1 MKKSIGILVGTRP
14 EVIKMA
20 PVYFALKDS
29 AQLEPVLISSGQHR
43 QMLDQAF
50 AVFGLKPDLDL
61 NLMQPGQTLPELTA
75 RVITGV
81 TAALRERKL
90 SALLLQGDTTTVL
103 GSALAAFYEK
113 VPIGHVEA
121 GLRTHNMRSPFPE
134 EMNRRLTSPLA
145 RWNFCPT
152 ELSRAN
158 LIKENIA
165 SETCH
170 VTGNPVIDALLW
182 VRERIRARGVKPEE
196 VAQRVG
202 IPSAFAERFLVHGS
216 KFSADSSPFSVPG
229 SRTSASGGPATKNDD
244 QITENPKT
252 QRSRWV
258 LVTGHRRE
266 SFGGG
271 FERICAAISRLTQT
285 HPDLGVLYPVHLN
298 PQVQEPVNRLLG
310 GNPRV
315 ALVGPAGYEDFIWLL
330 DRCTFALSDSGGV
343 QEEAPSLG
351 KPVLVM
357 RDTTERPEGV
367 TAGTCKLVG
376 TDPDAI
382 LREAGVLLSNPAEY
396 ARRASLKNPYGDGNA
411 SSRIVKILEEALGS

>member
-1 MKKSIGILVGTRP
+1 MKKQIAILVGTRP

-50 AVFGLKPDLDL
+50 GVFGLKPDIDL
-61 NLMQPGQTLPELTA
+61 NLMQPGQTLPDLTA

-81 TAALRERKL
+81 TATLRERKL

-103 GSALAAFYEK
+103 GSALASFYEK

-121 GLRTHNMRSPFPE
+121 GLRTNNMQSPFPE

-152 ELSRAN
+152 DLSRAN
-158 LIKENIA
+158 LIRENITA
-165 SETCH
+165 ETCH
-170 VTGNPVIDALLW
+170 VTGNPVIDALFW
-182 VRERIRARGVKPEE
+182 VRNRLRAQGRTAAE
-196 VAQRVG
+196 VATRVG
-202 IPSAFAERFLVHGS
+202 VPAEFTARYL
-216 KFSADSSPFSVPG
+216 
-229 SRTSASGGPATKNDD
+229 SG
-244 QITENPKT
+244 PKA
-252 QRSRWV
+252 RWI

-271 FERICAAISRLTQT
+271 FERICTAISRLTET
-285 HPDLGVLYPVHLN
+285 YPDLGVLYPVHLN
-298 PQVQEPVNRLLG
+298 PQVQEPVRRLLG
-310 GNPRV
+310 TNPRV
-315 ALVGPAGYEDFIWLL
+315 ALVNPAGYEDFIWLL

-357 RDTTERPEGV
+357 RETTERPEGV
-367 TAGTCKLVG
+367 TAGTCTLVG
-376 TDPDAI
+376 TDPDKI
-382 LREAGVLLSNPAEY
+382 LREAGILLGDEKEY
-396 ARRASLKNPYGDGNA
+396 QRRATLKNPYGDGQTA
-411 SSRIVKILEEALGS
+411 ARIRAILEKDLA

>member
-1 MKKSIGILVGTRP
+1 MKKRIGILVGTRP

-20 PVYFALKDS
+20 PVFLALKGS
-29 AQLEPVLISSGQHR
+29 TKLEPVLISSGQHR

-50 AVFGLKPDLDL
+50 AVFGIEPDLDL
-61 NLMQPGQTLPELTA
+61 NLMQPGQTLPDLTA

-81 TAALRERKL
+81 TAALRDRKL
-90 SALLLQGDTTTVL
+90 AALLVQGDTTTVL

-121 GLRTHNMRSPFPE
+121 GLRTNNMQSPFPE

-158 LIKENIA
+158 LIRENIA
-165 SETCH
+165 PENCY

-182 VRERIRARGVKPEE
+182 VRDRIQARETKMEE
-196 VAQRVG
+196 VVRRVG
-202 IPSAFAERFLVHGS
+202 IPSAFAGRFLMAEDGGRR
-216 KFSADSSPFSVPG
+216 ADDGGRMTEGGCLETKNRERSSSNSSPP
-229 SRTSASGGPATKNDD
+229 P
-244 QITENPKT
+244 
-252 QRSRWV
+252 RWV

-271 FERICAAISRLTQT
+271 FDRICDAISRLTQT
-285 HPDLGVLYPVHLN
+285 YPDLGVLYPVHLN
-298 PQVQEPVNRLLG
+298 PQVQEPVQRLLG
-310 GNPRV
+310 DNPRV
-315 ALVGPAGYEDFIWLL
+315 ALVNPAAYEDFIWLL

-367 TAGTCKLVG
+367 TAGTCTLVG
-376 TDPDAI
+376 TDPEAI
-382 LREAGVLLSNPAEY
+382 LRETDILLSNPAEY
-396 ARRASLKNPYGDGNA
+396 ARRAALKNPYGDGHA
-411 SSRIVKILEEALGS
+411 SARIVKILEEALGS